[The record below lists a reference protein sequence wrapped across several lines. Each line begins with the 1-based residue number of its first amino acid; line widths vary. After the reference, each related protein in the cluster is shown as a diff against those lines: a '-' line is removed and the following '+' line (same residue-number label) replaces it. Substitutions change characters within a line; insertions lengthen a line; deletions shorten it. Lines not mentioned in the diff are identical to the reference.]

1 MSTSVTLLAQKA
13 KRPKSF
19 SQIDCNL
26 CGKKFVYIKR
36 LIGHIGKEA
45 ECKKHYDINRIEL
58 PVARERKRRK
68 VATNEESEATLEEND
83 EEEKVDDGISEE
95 ENNDGDEMFEA
106 GGDNILFDEEDQ
118 TLMNENGFKKES
130 NLEEKEDGNAQTNI
144 DEHQDGG
151 TLTVEEEGWKEAG
164 EEGALV
170 GETGNDKEDDHE
182 PDKMFSENVTKDEDD
197 QHIITNDKSLQF
209 KNGKPYYP
217 VHLRVKI
224 VRSIEKKVFKNIEA
238 LDAICQLSKE
248 LNIDPGMIADMWKRR
263 GRYFALDEQ
272 RKANLKTLKPGT
284 KVDEELLESGEEMPN
299 REKEEETVD
308 ESGFNAQHFQ
318 NTEDEASHKEAGEVQ
333 CSGNEKNAEKK
344 KHEKTTEEDKC
355 ELTSKEDKH
364 EEDTEDQYEEDKNE
378 ETTEVDKHEENTE
391 DKYVENNEESKYEK
405 RTAVGVLI
413 GEIKENENTG
423 NNYLGETNEILQ
435 NPEYIANNE
444 EELVIPAK
452 EVRRVKTKCGICE
465 ACVKIE
471 DCDSC
476 RWHHLITM
484 IFLSVCIFGSGW
496 FGLCIFKA
504 QLDLETIPIFFTGP
518 RCLWGPVYGSRC
530 LSVTPY
536 KSFLKLC

>member
-1 MSTSVTLLAQKA
+1 MA
-13 KRPKSF
+13 K
-19 SQIDCNL
+19 
-26 CGKKFVYIKR
+26 
-36 LIGHIGKEA
+36 
-45 ECKKHYDINRIEL
+45 
-58 PVARERKRRK
+58 
-68 VATNEESEATLEEND
+68 NEESEATLEEND
-83 EEEKVDDGISEE
+83 EEEKVDDDISEE

-106 GGDNILFDEEDQ
+106 GGDNILFDGEDQ

-197 QHIITNDKSLQF
+197 QHIIIQF

-248 LNIDPGMIADMWKRR
+248 FNIDPGMIADMWKRR

-284 KVDEELLESGEEMPN
+284 KVNEELLESGEEVTN

-308 ESGFNAQHFQ
+308 ESGLNAQHFQ
-318 NTEDEASHKEAGEVQ
+318 NTEDEASHKEAGEIQ
-333 CSGNEKNAEKK
+333 CSANEKNAEKK

-355 ELTSKEDKH
+355 ELTSKEDSH
-364 EEDTEDQYEEDKNE
+364 EEDTEDQYEEDEHE

-391 DKYVENNEESKYEK
+391 DKYEENNEESKYEK
-405 RTAVGVLI
+405 RTAVGVLK
-413 GEIKENENTG
+413 GKIKENENTG

-435 NPEYIANNE
+435 NPEYFANIE

-484 IFLSVCIFGSGW
+484 IFLSVCIFGSGC

-504 QLDLETIPIFFTGP
+504 QLNLETIPIFLPDPGVFGVRSMGP
-518 RCLWGPVYGSRC
+518 GVF
-530 LSVTPY
+530 LSLLTRA
-536 KSFLKLC
+536 F